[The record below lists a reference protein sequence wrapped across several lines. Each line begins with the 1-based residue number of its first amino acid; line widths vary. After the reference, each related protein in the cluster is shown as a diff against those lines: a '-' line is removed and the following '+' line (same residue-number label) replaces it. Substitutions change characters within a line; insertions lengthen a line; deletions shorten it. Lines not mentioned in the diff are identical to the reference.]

1 MTVVSQRQFTGAAA
15 VLIVSA
21 VLHEAV
27 TIPASFQPPHR
38 AVPVLA

>member
-1 MTVVSQRQFTGAAA
+1 MTSVSQHLFAPVAD

-21 VLHEAV
+21 VFHEAV
-27 TIPASFQPPHR
+27 TIPARFQPPHR